1 MRFSQVTQP
10 KPPLG
15 APEIVAVLEESQTMN
30 KTALVVAL
38 LVVIGG
44 GAVTYSLWRGEPP
57 GSVLPG
63 AAEVSPAPSR
73 TPAPAVET
81 ARAANAVAATAE
93 TGGAATVDLDA
104 KDEAQSQFG
113 HATKDSG
120 PDQLTTSPEQPAAD
134 SEPDGRSLA
143 PALAALNG
151 NLKALLKDA
160 GPDAAAEVA
169 ALPGARAAIERLL
182 TDSDP
187 AVREQ
192 AAEVLKALSAQA
204 P

>member
-1 MRFSQVTQP
+1 
-10 KPPLG
+10 
-15 APEIVAVLEESQTMN
+15 MN
-30 KTALVVAL
+30 KKAVVSVLVVAGFG
-38 LVVIGG
+38 V
-44 GAVTYSLWRGEPP
+44 VTYSLWRGEPP
-57 GSVLPG
+57 ASVPPG

-73 TPAPAVET
+73 APTPAVET

-93 TGGAATVDLDA
+93 TGATATVGFDA

-120 PDQLTTSPEQPAAD
+120 PDQLTTSPDQPAAN
-134 SEPDGRSLA
+134 SEPDGTSLA
-143 PALAALNG
+143 PALVALNS
-151 NLKALLKDA
+151 NLKTLLKDA

-192 AAEVLKALSAQA
+192 ASEVLKALSAQA
-204 P
+204 Q